1 MIIARFACYT
11 LLQDQL
17 SELQGTLP
25 DLHRKDCT
33 GGGGGWD
40 LCQHDQ
46 WGQIEVSI
54 YAQPYKN
61 QMHHPV

>member
-11 LLQDQL
+11 LQDQL
-17 SELQGTLP
+17 NKLQGTLP
-25 DLHRKDCT
+25 GLHRKECT
-33 GGGGGWD
+33 GGVWN